1 MFTLA
6 LDVCI
11 VHCTNLP
18 DTNMLPCALARL
30 KPTAVP
36 RKPRSMLDSLLNA
49 LRNAKE
55 LAIEVGRSASTGW
68 PLWWLQDVVLV
79 YGARLDDISISDA
92 LSDPD
97 VPAYRYTQLSRTLCL
112 QQLQTTFDDFSH
124 FGSCLPSAAECA
136 AHKCPPVL
144 EFVWPLAL
152 KSVIKYVGRV
162 AAVCTAEG
170 VLWIADTGCGYHL
183 VPEGDVVRG
192 TSVVVP
198 NPGATRLHTANGE
211 IDASECV
218 ELCRTELGLSKQ
230 LATILPGPYTPLT
243 HPTQKI
249 G

>member
-68 PLWWLQDVVLV
+68 PLWWLQDVVLL

-112 QQLQTTFDDFSH
+112 QQLQTTFDDFCH
-124 FGSCLPSAAECA
+124 LARACPLRRSALHTSVHLCWSL
-136 AHKCPPVL
+136 CGL
-144 EFVWPLAL
+144 WPLSQSSSMSVAL
-152 KSVIKYVGRV
+152 RQFALQKASSGSRTP
-162 AAVCTAEG
+162 AAATISS
-170 VLWIADTGCGYHL
+170 L
-183 VPEGDVVRG
+183 
-192 TSVVVP
+192 
-198 NPGATRLHTANGE
+198 GATSFAERRWLYP
-211 IDASECV
+211 I
-218 ELCRTELGLSKQ
+218 LG
-230 LATILPGPYTPLT
+230 PRGYTPPMAKSMLANALNFVSLNSGY
-243 HPTQKI
+243 PSSLLPYCLKPP
-249 G
+249 GS